1 MKIYKI
7 LNDAVKKYVND
18 IIGQYANKLIAEV
31 GKIYN
36 RSALFRMKQFYN
48 LFGKPNSEQKVSTMW
63 TKLPWSHIREL
74 LPLKDINNYILNINT
89 IFML

>member
-18 IIGQYANKLIAEV
+18 IIGQYANKLTAEV

-36 RSALFRMKQFYN
+36 RSTLFRMKQFYN
-48 LFGKPNSEQKVSTMW
+48 LFGKPNSEQKVSPSATIL
-63 TKLPWSHIREL
+63 TWSHYTTLFTFKR
-74 LPLKDINNYILNINT
+74 Y
-89 IFML
+89 